1 MNSLTDIVVQGK
13 RFISVGRPGGG
24 VNFSGDIFA
33 GIVIDELA
41 GPTTNWSFSF
51 GVVSI
56 TVFTDPAAGIFSALK
71 GITVGGGPTLPCP
84 PCIGFSTTRSNT
96 ETIETTRKHQLLP
109 RPPKRG

>member
-1 MNSLTDIVVQGK
+1 VNSLTDIVVQGK

-56 TVFTDPAAGIFSALK
+56 TVFTDPEAGAVRRHRHTAEIKLANIAASKSRSGLA
-71 GITVGGGPTLPCP
+71 GPSCAAP
-84 PCIGFSTTRSNT
+84 G
-96 ETIETTRKHQLLP
+96 K
-109 RPPKRG
+109 